1 MTIEQLIAKIDK
13 RRAEYAEQLAELRA
27 AGEPVQ
33 TCAGDLLLAE
43 LAGFV
48 VNLET
53 GAVCRSSD
61 FHPWWCEG
69 LAECQTEDAAEQRE
83 RVPA

>member
-33 TCAGDLLLAE
+33 TNAGDLLLAE

-53 GAVCRSSD
+53 GAVCLASD
-61 FHPWWCEG
+61 FRPWWVEG
-69 LAECQTEDAAEQRE
+69 LAVGAAEQRE
-83 RVPA
+83 GVPV

>member
-33 TCAGDLLLAE
+33 TEAGDLLLAE

-53 GAVCRSSD
+53 GEVCRASD
-61 FHPWWCEG
+61 FRPWWVEG
-69 LAECQTEDAAEQRE
+69 LAVGAAEQGE
-83 RVPA
+83 RILA

>member
-1 MTIEQLIAKIDK
+1 MTIEKLIAKLDK
-13 RRAEYAEQLAELRA
+13 KRAEYAEELAELKA
-27 AGEPVQ
+27 AGEPVH

-53 GAVCRSSD
+53 GAVCRVPG
-61 FHPWWCEG
+61 FRPWWCESLG
-69 LAECQTEDAAEQRE
+69 ADAVEQKERE
-83 RVPA
+83 IA

>member
-27 AGEPVQ
+27 AGEPVH

-53 GAVCRSSD
+53 GAVCKASD
-61 FHPWWCEG
+61 FRPWWCDG
-69 LAECQTEDAAEQRE
+69 LAECQTEDVAEQRE
-83 RVPA
+83 RILT